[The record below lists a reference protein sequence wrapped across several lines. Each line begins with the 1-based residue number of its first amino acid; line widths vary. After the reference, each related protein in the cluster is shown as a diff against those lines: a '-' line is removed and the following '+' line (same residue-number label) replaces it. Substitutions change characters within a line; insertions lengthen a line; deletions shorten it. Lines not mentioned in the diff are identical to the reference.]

1 MEKYEKPKVEV
12 IELEKADVICTS
24 VGSGFNGGN
33 NGGNPFEGGGD
44 EG

>member
-12 IELEKADVICTS
+12 IELDKADVISTS
-24 VGSGFNGGN
+24 AGAGSSFNS
-33 NGGNPFEGGGD
+33 GNPFEGGGD